1 MAVVDSRSVHGITDD
16 FVARLAERAEEAE
29 RLRRLPAAT
38 VSEFKQTELFRL
50 LLPARFG
57 GMQASF
63 PELLQ
68 PVRLMAH
75 GCASSAWTLGFYA
88 LHNWMLSLFD
98 PRAQE
103 EVFASGPVLA
113 PAPLAPTG
121 RGVPTDGG
129 VRLTGRWSWATGAMD
144 ADWVI
149 VGALIERRDGIDP
162 ALVVVPAGEVEVA
175 DTWHTAGMRG
185 TGSHDVIITD
195 ALVPEHRIVAIA
207 DIYAGT
213 APGARAH
220 NVPTY
225 RWPMVPALALVASMP
240 VLGAA
245 ERVTELFA
253 ERLGGRVLAYS
264 GVAQKDQPAA
274 QIRLG
279 HARVRLRALLALITE
294 TAYGIEQIV
303 AGGERVQPIGAGRR
317 PTGGGPHGARVPG
330 DHRRSSGGVGCQRAI
345 SVEPAAARQARC
357 RYRGG
362 ACRVRLRPEPGV
374 GRSVGDWCEDLPD
387 LDDLSGLFRI
397 GQHEVQKSLT
407 LGRLLRLG
415 GRAGEMQ

>member
-1 MAVVDSRSVHGITDD
+1 MSVVEGRQVHGITDD

-38 VSEFKQTELFRL
+38 VSEFRQTDLFRL

-57 GMQASF
+57 GIQASF
-63 PELLQ
+63 PELLE
-68 PVRLMAH
+68 PIRRMAH

-98 PRAQE
+98 MRAQE

-121 RGVPTDGG
+121 RGAPADGG

-144 ADWVI
+144 ADWVM
-149 VGALIERRDGIDP
+149 VGALVERPDRIDP
-162 ALVVVPAGEVEVA
+162 VLALVPADQVEVA

-185 TGSHDVIITD
+185 TGSHDVIVTD
-195 ALVPEHRIVAIA
+195 VLVPDHRMVSVA

-213 APGARAH
+213 APGAQAH
-220 NVPTY
+220 DAPTY

-274 QIRLG
+274 QIRLAS
-279 HARVRLRALLALITE
+279 ARVRLRGLRALVDE
-294 TAYGIEQIV
+294 TAGGIEDLV
-303 AGGERVQPIGAGRR
+303 VRGERVSRSVRAEARLAAAHTVHESKAVIADLVEASGASAQFLSNPLQRFKRDVDIAAGHVVFDYDVSRELAGALAIGAK
-317 PTGGGPHGARVPG
+317 
-330 DHRRSSGGVGCQRAI
+330 I
-345 SVEPAAARQARC
+345 SPIAMV
-357 RYRGG
+357 
-362 ACRVRLRPEPGV
+362 
-374 GRSVGDWCEDLPD
+374 
-387 LDDLSGLFRI
+387 
-397 GQHEVQKSLT
+397 
-407 LGRLLRLG
+407 
-415 GRAGEMQ
+415 

>member
-1 MAVVDSRSVHGITDD
+1 MTESRSVHGITDE

-38 VSEFKQTELFRL
+38 VTDFKRTDLFRL

-57 GMQASF
+57 GIQASF
-63 PELLQ
+63 PELLE
-68 PVRLMAH
+68 PVRRMAH

-98 PRAQE
+98 PQLQE

-121 RGVPTDGG
+121 RGTPAGGG
-129 VRLTGRWSWATGAMD
+129 VRVSGRWAWATGALD
-144 ADWVI
+144 ADWMI
-149 VGALIERRDGIDP
+149 VGALIERQDRIDP
-162 ALVVVPAGEVEVA
+162 ALVVVPADEVEVE

-185 TGSHDVIITD
+185 TGSHDVVITD
-195 ALVPEHRIVAIA
+195 AFVPEYRVVAVA
-207 DIYAGT
+207 DIYGGT

-220 NVPTY
+220 GVPTY
-225 RWPMVPALALVASMP
+225 RWPMVPALALVAAMP

-253 ERLGGRVLAYS
+253 DRLGDRVLAYS

-279 HARVRLRALLALITE
+279 DARVRLRALRALITE
-294 TAYGIEQIV
+294 TADGIDHLV
-303 AGGERVQPIGAGRR
+303 SGGERVSRAVRAEARLTAAHTVHECRSVIADLLEASGASAQFLSNPLQRFKRDVDIAAGHVVFDYDTCRELAGALAIGAK
-317 PTGGGPHGARVPG
+317 
-330 DHRRSSGGVGCQRAI
+330 I
-345 SVEPAAARQARC
+345 SPIAMV
-357 RYRGG
+357 
-362 ACRVRLRPEPGV
+362 
-374 GRSVGDWCEDLPD
+374 
-387 LDDLSGLFRI
+387 
-397 GQHEVQKSLT
+397 
-407 LGRLLRLG
+407 
-415 GRAGEMQ
+415 